1 MSVPRLERS
10 GVELECTDFRGQAVR
25 TVQMANL
32 GDVGRAWL
40 VSRIPLIA
48 VDPHI
53 MRTLPPKLQ
62 LFFYFHECAH
72 HVLAHSY
79 ALVSTMESDADCWAI
94 KTGRERAL
102 FTRDEVVNFAPWLMK
117 STGSPCGVHPGE
129 AYSPHGMPTAPE
141 CASPE
146 TSLQSPSFRARRPRR
161 RSARVTS
168 SPALTS
174 RRRRSY
180 APRIQMRIC
189 RSVTASIEG
198 RPWAVGLRR
207 RGRWLGR

>member
-1 MSVPRLERS
+1 MAGAEEARLAEVTAPEERQES
-10 GVELECTDFRGQAVR
+10 KVALFGDLKTIAGVELECSDFRGQAVR

-79 ALVSTMESDADCWAI
+79 VLVSTMESDADCWAI
-94 KTGRERAL
+94 KTGREREL

-117 STGSPCGVHPGE
+117 STGSPWGHLPG
-129 AYSPHGMPTAPE
+129 PE
-141 CASPE
+141 
-146 TSLQSPSFRARRPRR
+146 
-161 RSARVTS
+161 RSRHLVS
-168 SPALTS
+168 CFDEP
-174 RRRRSY
+174 
-180 APRIQMRIC
+180 
-189 RSVTASIEG
+189 
-198 RPWAVGLRR
+198 
-207 RGRWLGR
+207 